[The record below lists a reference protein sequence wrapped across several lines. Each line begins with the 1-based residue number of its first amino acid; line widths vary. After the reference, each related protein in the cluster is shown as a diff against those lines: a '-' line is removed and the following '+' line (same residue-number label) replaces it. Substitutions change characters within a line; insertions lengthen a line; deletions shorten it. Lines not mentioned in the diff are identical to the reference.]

1 MVGTLETK
9 AFFSNASFQLARRSL
24 GLEYTTLNLDNYFYE
39 LCETLTKYLYVKND
53 FILTE
58 EVVTWLY
65 THSRGITSVLISL
78 IKDAQ
83 EIAILE
89 GIETLSLSTLNKA
102 YNQRLSL
109 LHTHIILP
117 TIRYTHK
124 KEFVSTL
131 EPIVDVVD
139 ENYISTTKTV
149 LLILKCTGK

>member
-1 MVGTLETK
+1 MQGSG
-9 AFFSNASFQLARRSL
+9 A
-24 GLEYTTLNLDNYFYE
+24 NLQ
-39 LCETLTKYLYVKND
+39 
-53 FILTE
+53 
-58 EVVTWLY
+58 
-65 THSRGITSVLISL
+65 S